1 MLDPTSG
8 DLPMNRFLVVA
19 VLAGFVFGAPASAEE
34 TKPATEAAPSFQSAP
49 PPPGIDE
56 AGVQSATAP
65 TAGTETLKPNMPDT
79 RPVRDKA
86 SRSNERTVAQ
96 IEANSDSVTKR
107 TEGSDTITEYREKG
121 KLRMI
126 RIRPRNGPEH
136 FYLDQNGDGRLDK
149 NPLEGPVAPVYFTI
163 YEWN

>member
-1 MLDPTSG
+1 
-8 DLPMNRFLVVA
+8 MNRFLVVA
-19 VLAGFVFGAPASAEE
+19 VVAGVVFGTPAAAAEP
-34 TKPATEAAPSFQSAP
+34 KPATDAKPAFQSAP

-56 AGVQSATAP
+56 AGVQSATTP

-86 SRSNERTVAQ
+86 SRSKERTAAQ
-96 IEANSDSVTKR
+96 IEASSDSVTER

-121 KLRMI
+121 KLRMV
-126 RIRPRNGPEH
+126 RIRPRSGPEH
-136 FYLDQNGDGRLDK
+136 IYVDQNGDGRLDK
-149 NPLEGPVAPVYFTI
+149 DPLDGPVAPVYFTI

>member
-1 MLDPTSG
+1 
-8 DLPMNRFLVVA
+8 MNRFLVVA
-19 VLAGFVFGAPASAEE
+19 VLSGVVFGAPASAEE
-34 TKPATEAAPSFQSAP
+34 SKPATDAAPTFQSAP

-56 AGVQSATAP
+56 AGVQSAPAP
-65 TAGTETLKPNMPDT
+65 VTGNETLKPNMPDT

-86 SRSNERTVAQ
+86 SRSKDRTAAQ
-96 IEANSDSVTKR
+96 IEAKSDSVTER

-121 KLRMI
+121 KLRMV

-136 FYLDQNGDGRLDK
+136 IYVDQNGDGRLDK
-149 NPLEGPVAPVYFTI
+149 DPLDGPVAPVYFTI